1 MIAFSEVVKVGS
13 IAFLIGVVLINA
25 GAALINNWRRS

>member
-1 MIAFSEVVKVGS
+1 MIAFSEVMRISS

-25 GAALINNWRRS
+25 GAAWINNWRRL